1 MIDTLI
7 NYINSL
13 DPVLMLFTCS
23 ILIVLESIIP
33 ILPLAIFIALNS
45 LILGSFYGFIVS
57 WASTCIGCFL
67 SFYIVKKGFRKWFL
81 KSTKNNQYINKIIPF
96 INNIPFP
103 NLAVLFAIPFMPAFA
118 LNIAA
123 GISDMKKRKFI
134 AVILLAKIVTVYFWG
149 FIGTS
154 LLESITNYK
163 ILLKLIVIL
172 YIVYMLSKAAM
183 EKYKLD

>member
-45 LILGSFYGFIVS
+45 LVLGSFYGFIVS
-57 WASTCIGCFL
+57 WVSTCIGCFL

-81 KSTKNNQYINKIIPF
+81 KYTKNNKSINKK
-96 INNIPFP
+96 
-103 NLAVLFAIPFMPAFA
+103 AVSCVSRQLFALLIYLRAFSLAFTGEMPYIF
-118 LNIAA
+118 LN
-123 GISDMKKRKFI
+123 
-134 AVILLAKIVTVYFWG
+134 L
-149 FIGTS
+149 
-154 LLESITNYK
+154 
-163 ILLKLIVIL
+163 
-172 YIVYMLSKAAM
+172 
-183 EKYKLD
+183 